1 MPTTR
6 RGAAAEE
13 ADRSSKALLDV
24 LGKLSPGTPL
34 RTSIERIMQNDTGA
48 LVVLG
53 TGPDVEGICTGGFS
67 LQSATFSP
75 ARLAELSKM
84 DGAVILSDD
93 WQQILMANVQLHPD
107 ADLPTDETG
116 ARHRTAERVA
126 RQTGRPVVAVSEERR
141 VATLY
146 LEHNKHQLLD
156 PTELVI
162 EVNQSLVTLER
173 FRRRLDES
181 EDRLTRLELSDLVTY
196 RAVVSVV
203 LRAELVLRLGERI
216 TLEAVALGDEGG
228 VIALQLDD
236 LIQGVER
243 LRNLVLKDYTRPIT
257 EERFQEALEALS
269 SIPTD
274 HLTKPERISGALKF
288 DRPDT
293 HVRPLGVRLLAR
305 VPRLPDRVRDAVAS
319 HFRDFQKMIAA
330 PVAALDEI
338 EGIGQTRALELR
350 QHFDRLLDSM
360 RVWGYHDDL

>member
-13 ADRSSKALLDV
+13 ATATSKALLDV
-24 LGKLSPGTPL
+24 LKQLSPGTPL

-53 TGPDVEGICTGGFS
+53 TGPEVEGICTGGFT
-67 LQSATFSP
+67 LQNASFSP

-84 DGAVILSDD
+84 DGAIILSDD
-93 WQQILMANVQLHPD
+93 WQQILMSNVHLHPRS
-107 ADLPTDETG
+107 DLPTDETG
-116 ARHRTAERVA
+116 ARHRTAERA
-126 RQTGRPVVAVSEERR
+126 AGQTGKPVVAVSEERR

-146 LEHNKHQLLD
+146 FDNDKHQLLD
-156 PTELVI
+156 PTELVV

-181 EDRLTRLELSDLVTY
+181 EERLTRQELSDLVTY

-243 LRNLVLKDYTRPIT
+243 LRNLVLKDYVRPIT
-257 EERFQEALEALS
+257 EERCQEALSALAAV
-269 SIPTD
+269 PTD
-274 HLTKPERISGALKF
+274 HLTQPERVAGALKF
-288 DRPDT
+288 DRPDS
-293 HVRPLGVRLLAR
+293 HVRPLGIRLLAR

-319 HFRDFQKMIAA
+319 HFNDFQKMIAA
-330 PVAALDEI
+330 PVELLDEI

-360 RVWGYHDDL
+360 RVRGYHDDL